1 MRVDNESLV
10 EGEVDWLLLLLL
22 LLFEERRGGEV

>member
-22 LLFEERRGGEV
+22 FEERRGGEV

>member
-22 LLFEERRGGEV
+22 LFEERRGGEV